1 MAIWTQPIWDFL
13 WHIWRLLYLVLSS
26 WRFDCLYL
34 QLVEMPLNEQQ
45 LCLLTYLAADLPNSL
60 MPVNLLMDAYCH
72 IFQGHSWRSEQA
84 LRWLNGI
91 GMSSGSDTSNWP
103 SAGLHGSD
111 CRCLSSVFHAVLSYL
126 EIHSVSILAV
136 KLELHSLMW
145 DIVRSTAKFNLN
157 SVQCVSSK
165 AVSLVRDDL
174 PFLKSMLAVSSHF
187 SDLCVFGNLYQW
199 ICCV

>member
-1 MAIWTQPIWDFL
+1 MLKWSIKIFFLQICFMAIWTQPIWDFL

-45 LCLLTYLAADLPNSL
+45 LCLLAYLAADLPNSL
-60 MPVNLLMDAYCH
+60 IPVNLLMHAYCH
-72 IFQGHSWRSEQA
+72 IFQGHSWRPEQA

-111 CRCLSSVFHAVLSYL
+111 CRCLSSVFHAVL
-126 EIHSVSILAV
+126 ILP
-136 KLELHSLMW
+136 W
-145 DIVRSTAKFNLN
+145 N
-157 SVQCVSSK
+157 
-165 AVSLVRDDL
+165 
-174 PFLKSMLAVSSHF
+174 PFS
-187 SDLCVFGNLYQW
+187 
-199 ICCV
+199 